1 MDLIFEISKPGRSA
15 ADVSQSDVP
24 VVSLE
29 DVIGRKYLRDDLDLP
44 EVAEID
50 LVRHYTNLSRRNFGV
65 DMGFYPLGSC
75 TMKYNPKINENAAV
89 LPGFT
94 NLHPE
99 VPDEFAQGSLKL
111 MFDMQRLLSDIFG
124 MADFTLQP
132 AAGAHGELTGV
143 MIIKKYFEKK
153 GQKRHLILIPDAAHG
168 TNPAS
173 GALCGFETV
182 TLRSNTDGGVDLD
195 HLESLMTEDVAALM
209 LTNPNTLGL
218 FERNIEKVASIVHGK
233 GGLLYGDGANA
244 NAFLGKTRPGDLGFD
259 VIQLN
264 LHKTFSTPHGG
275 GGPGSG
281 PVGVSAK
288 LVDYLPVPRIIKNS
302 SYEWPTDY
310 SFNRDGETS
319 YLPIPHFIA
328 NDATY
333 AWSSDFPDS
342 IGRVRAFYGNFN
354 VIVKA
359 YTYIRSLGATGLTR
373 VTEMAV
379 LNANYIKEKLKFVYD
394 LPFDRACMHECV
406 FSGNRQV
413 AENSVHTSDIAKRLI
428 DFGYHPPTIY
438 FPLIVHEAIMIE
450 PTETESKET
459 LDAFCNAMIAIAEEA
474 RNNPQRIKDAP
485 LSTPVNRLD
494 EVLAARKPDVCW
506 KKPSNE

>member
-1 MDLIFEISKPGRSA
+1 MELIFELCKPGRSA
-15 ADVSQSDVP
+15 ADVSASDVP
-24 VVSLE
+24 VINI
-29 DVIGRKYLRDDLDLP
+29 DDMIGKKYLRDDLDLP

-65 DMGFYPLGSC
+65 DLGFYPLGSC
-75 TMKYNPKINENAAV
+75 TMKYNPKINENVAA

-94 NLHPE
+94 GLHPNAS
-99 VPDEFAQGSLKL
+99 DEFAQGNLQL
-111 MFDMQRLLSDIFG
+111 LYEMQKYLCGIFG
-124 MADFTLQP
+124 MAEFTLQP
-132 AAGAHGELTGV
+132 AAGAHGELTGI
-143 MIIKKYFEKK
+143 MMIKKYFESK
-153 GQKRHLILIPDAAHG
+153 GQKRPIILIPDTAHG

-173 GALCGFETV
+173 GALCGFDTI
-182 TLRSNTDGGVDLD
+182 TLRSNAEGGVDIE
-195 HLESLMTEDVAALM
+195 HLNSLMTEDVAGLM

-218 FERNIEKVASIVHGK
+218 FERNIEQVAQIVHSK

-264 LHKTFSTPHGG
+264 LHKTFATPHGG

-281 PVGVSAK
+281 PVGVSEA
-288 LVDYLPVPRIIKNS
+288 LVNYLPVPRIVKNDS
-302 SYEWPTDY
+302 TY
-310 SFNRDGETS
+310 SWS
-319 YLPIPHFIA
+319 A
-328 NDATY
+328 N
-333 AWSSDFPDS
+333 FPDT

-359 YTYIRSLGATGLTR
+359 YTYIRSLGAEGLTR
-373 VTEMAV
+373 ATEMAV
-379 LNANYIKEKLKFVYD
+379 LNANYIKEKLKPYYD
-394 LPFDRACMHECV
+394 LPYDRACMHECV

-413 AENSVHTSDIAKRLI
+413 AQSGVHTSDIAKRLI

-438 FPLIVHEAIMIE
+438 FPLIVPEAIMIE

-459 LDAFCNAMIAIAEEA
+459 LDAFCDAMIAIAQEA
-474 RNNPQRIKDAP
+474 KENPQRVKDAP
-485 LSTPVNRLD
+485 LSTPVSRLD

-506 KKPSNE
+506 KRS

>member
-1 MDLIFEISKPGRSA
+1 MELIFEISRPGRSA
-15 ADVSQSDVP
+15 ADVASSDVP
-24 VVSLE
+24 AVNI
-29 DVIGRKYLRDDLDLP
+29 DRVIGGKYLRDDLDLP

-65 DMGFYPLGSC
+65 DLGFYPLGSC
-75 TMKYNPKINENAAV
+75 TMKYNPKINENVAA

-94 NLHPE
+94 GLHPE
-99 VPDEFAQGSLKL
+99 APGAFAQGNLEL
-111 MFDMQRLLSDIFG
+111 ICDMQRLLSGLFG

-143 MIIKKYFEKK
+143 MMIKKYFEKK
-153 GQKRHLILIPDAAHG
+153 GEKRHLVLIPDAAHG

-173 GALCGFETV
+173 GALCGFDTV
-182 TLRSNTDGGVDLD
+182 TLRSNAEGGVDLE
-195 HLESLMTEDVAALM
+195 HLKALMTDDVAALM

-218 FERNIEKVASIVHGK
+218 FERNIEKVAQIIHGK

-244 NAFLGKTRPGDLGFD
+244 NAFLGKVRPGDLGFD

-281 PVGVSAK
+281 PVGVSEK
-288 LVDYLPVPRIIKNS
+288 LVDFLPVPRIVKS
-302 SYEWPTDY
+302 
-310 SFNRDGETS
+310 
-319 YLPIPHFIA
+319 
-328 NDATY
+328 DAGY
-333 AWSSDFPDS
+333 CWSDNFPDT

-359 YTYIRSLGATGLTR
+359 YTYIRSLGAEGLTR
-373 VTEMAV
+373 ATEMAV
-379 LNANYIKEKLKFVYD
+379 LNANYIKEKLKPYFD
-394 LPFDRACMHECV
+394 LPYDRVCMHECV

-413 AENSVHTSDIAKRLI
+413 AESGVHTSDIAKRLI

-438 FPLIVHEAIMIE
+438 FPLIVPEAIMIE
-450 PTETESKET
+450 PTETESRET
-459 LDAFCNAMIAIAEEA
+459 LDAFCDAMIAIAKEA
-474 RNNPQRIKDAP
+474 GENPQRIKEAP
-485 LSTPVNRLD
+485 LSTPVSRLD

-506 KKPSNE
+506 KKS

>member
-1 MDLIFEISKPGRSA
+1 MELIFELSKPGRSA
-15 ADVSQSDVP
+15 VDVSASDVP
-24 VVSLE
+24 AINID
-29 DVIGRKYLRDDLDLP
+29 DVIGGKYLRGDLDLP

-65 DMGFYPLGSC
+65 DLGFYPLGSC
-75 TMKYNPKINENAAV
+75 TMKYNPKINENVAAM
-89 LPGFT
+89 PGFT
-94 NLHPE
+94 GLHPDAAD
-99 VPDEFAQGSLKL
+99 VFAQGNLEL
-111 MFDMQRLLSDIFG
+111 MFDMQKLLSSIFG

-143 MIIKKYFEKK
+143 MMIKKYFEKR
-153 GQKRHLILIPDAAHG
+153 GEKRHLMLIPDAAHG

-173 GALCGFETV
+173 GALCGFDTV
-182 TLRSNTDGGVDLD
+182 TLRSNPEGGVDLE
-195 HLESLMTEDVAALM
+195 HLESLMTEDVAGLM

-218 FERNIEKVASIVHGK
+218 FERNIEKVAAIVHGK

-264 LHKTFSTPHGG
+264 LHKTFSTPHGC

-288 LVDYLPVPRIIKNS
+288 LVNFLPVPRIVKNDS
-302 SYEWPTDY
+302 
-310 SFNRDGETS
+310 
-319 YLPIPHFIA
+319 
-328 NDATY
+328 TY
-333 AWSSDFPDS
+333 AWSENFPDT
-342 IGRVRAFYGNFN
+342 IGRMRAFYGNFN

-359 YTYIRSLGATGLTR
+359 YTYIRSLGAEGLTR
-373 VTEMAV
+373 ATEMAV
-379 LNANYIKEKLKFVYD
+379 LNANYIKERLKPYFD
-394 LPFDRACMHECV
+394 LPFDRVCMHECV

-413 AENSVHTSDIAKRLI
+413 AESGVHTSDMAKRLI

-438 FPLIVHEAIMIE
+438 FPLIVPEAIMIE

-459 LDAFCNAMIAIAEEA
+459 LDTFCDAMIAIAREA
-474 RNNPQRIKDAP
+474 KENPQLVKDAP
-485 LSTPVNRLD
+485 LSTPVTRLD

-506 KKPSNE
+506 KKP

>member
-1 MDLIFEISKPGRSA
+1 MELIFELSKPGRSA
-15 ADVSQSDVP
+15 VGITASDVP
-24 VVSLE
+24 AINIDEL
-29 DVIGRKYLRDDLDLP
+29 IGGKYLRNDLDLP
-44 EVAEID
+44 EVAEVD
-50 LVRHYTNLSRRNFGV
+50 LVRHYTSLSRRNFGL
-65 DMGFYPLGSC
+65 DLGFYPLGSC
-75 TMKYNPKINENAAV
+75 TMKYNPKINENVAA

-94 NLHPE
+94 GLHPE
-99 VPDEFAQGSLKL
+99 AADEFAQGNLEL
-111 MFDMQRLLSDIFG
+111 MYDMQKLLSNIFG

-143 MIIKKYFEKK
+143 MMIKKYFEKK
-153 GQKRHLILIPDAAHG
+153 GEARHLMLIPDAAHG

-173 GALCGFETV
+173 GALCGFDTV
-182 TLRSNTDGGVDLD
+182 TLRSNAEGGVDLE
-195 HLESLMTEDVAALM
+195 HLESLMTEDVAGLM

-218 FERNIEKVASIVHGK
+218 FERNIEKVAQIIHGK

-264 LHKTFSTPHGG
+264 LHKTFSTPHGC

-288 LVDYLPVPRIIKNS
+288 LVNFLPVPRIVKKDS
-302 SYEWPTDY
+302 TC
-310 SFNRDGETS
+310 
-319 YLPIPHFIA
+319 
-328 NDATY
+328 
-333 AWSSDFPDS
+333 AWSADFPDT

-359 YTYIRSLGATGLTR
+359 YTYIRSLGAEGLTHA
-373 VTEMAV
+373 TEMAV
-379 LNANYIKEKLKFVYD
+379 LNANYIKERLKPHFD
-394 LPFDRACMHECV
+394 LPFDRVCMHECV

-413 AENSVHTSDIAKRLI
+413 AESGVHTSDMAKRLI

-438 FPLIVHEAIMIE
+438 FPLIVPEAIMIE

-459 LDAFCNAMIAIAEEA
+459 LDTFCDAMIAIAKEA
-474 RNNPQRIKDAP
+474 KENPQRVKDAP
-485 LSTPVNRLD
+485 LSTPVSRLD

-506 KKPSNE
+506 KKSEE

>member
-1 MDLIFEISKPGRSA
+1 MELIFELSKPGRSTT
-15 ADVSQSDVP
+15 DIPRSDVP
-24 VVSLE
+24 EIDMVSII
-29 DVIGRKYLRDDLDLP
+29 DARYLRDDLDLP

-65 DMGFYPLGSC
+65 DLGFYPLGSC
-75 TMKYNPKINENAAV
+75 TMKYNPKVNENVAAF
-89 LPGFT
+89 PEFT
-94 NLHPE
+94 RLHPYA
-99 VPDEFAQGSLKL
+99 PDEFAQGNLQL
-111 MFDMQRLLSDIFG
+111 MHTMQRLLCHIFG

-132 AAGAHGELTGV
+132 AAGAHGELTGI
-143 MIIKKYFEKK
+143 MMIKKYFEKL
-153 GQKRHLILIPDAAHG
+153 GEKRHRILIPDAAHG

-173 GALCGFETV
+173 GALCGFDTV
-182 TLRSNTDGGVDLD
+182 TLRSNAEGGVDIE
-195 HLESLMTEDVAALM
+195 HLESLMTEDVAGLM

-218 FERNIEKVASIVHGK
+218 FERNIEKVAAIVHGK

-281 PVGVSAK
+281 PVGVGAR
-288 LVDYLPVPRIIKNS
+288 LVDFLPVPRIVKKDQGFRWSEN
-302 SYEWPTDY
+302 
-310 SFNRDGETS
+310 F
-319 YLPIPHFIA
+319 PH
-328 NDATY
+328 
-333 AWSSDFPDS
+333 S

-359 YTYIRSLGATGLTR
+359 YAYIRSLGEEGMTR
-373 VTEMAV
+373 ATEMAV
-379 LNANYIKEKLKFVYD
+379 LNANYIKEKLKPYFD
-394 LPFDRACMHECV
+394 LPYDRVCMHECV
-406 FSGNRQV
+406 FSGTRQL
-413 AENSVHTSDIAKRLI
+413 AESGVHTTDIAKRLI

-438 FPLIVHEAIMIE
+438 FPLIVPEAIMIE

-459 LDAFCNAMIAIAEEA
+459 IDTFCDAMIAIAREA
-474 RNNPQRIKDAP
+474 KENPQCVKDAP
-485 LSTPVNRLD
+485 LRTPLRRLD

-506 KKPSNE
+506 KRP